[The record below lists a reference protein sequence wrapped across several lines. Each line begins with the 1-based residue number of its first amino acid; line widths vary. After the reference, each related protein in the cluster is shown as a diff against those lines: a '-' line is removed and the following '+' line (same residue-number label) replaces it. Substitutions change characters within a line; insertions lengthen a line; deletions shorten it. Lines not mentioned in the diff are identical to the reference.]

1 MEKIL
6 VKNLANISSKQIEKL
21 DQEIEQEISS
31 NQKLHDYIYSLTT
44 SEDVIKKSYPAIR
57 RYLLSISKCEGCKK
71 LSSCPY
77 IDKGIIKELKYEYYL
92 DELEDHFC
100 KCNKA
105 KEVDKVLAN
114 IIYSDIDIN
123 LAYILYTK
131 VYSLLKT
138 NTDSKLAKSFT
149 NVGKQVIS
157 GISKYSNNLL
167 NTGFYI
173 VSDNSNG
180 VNLAIASVF
189 YAAKNLKIKCSII
202 DAKTIFTDLASL
214 NPQIKN
220 EAKECLDNALQADL
234 ICIINLG
241 FEYKNQAVTDSIILP
256 LFLELKR
263 KGKITIISSYYSKD
277 DLINSYFYK
286 NSPNKNLLKTA
297 FNNIVKE
304 KTIDDLDQF

>member
-6 VKNLANISSKQIEKL
+6 VKNLANISKEQIEKL

-31 NQKLHDYIYSLTT
+31 NKKLHDYIYSLTT
-44 SEDVIKKSYPAIR
+44 SQEVIKKSYPAIR

-71 LSSCPY
+71 LSLCPY
-77 IDKGIIKELKYEYYL
+77 KDEGIIKELKYDYYL
-92 DELEDHFC
+92 DKLEDHFC
-100 KCNKA
+100 KCDKS
-105 KEVDKVLAN
+105 KEVDRVLSN
-114 IIYSDIDIN
+114 IIYSDVDVN
-123 LAYILYTK
+123 STYLLYTK
-131 VYSLLKT
+131 VFSLLKT
-138 NTDSKLAKSFT
+138 DTDSKIAKSFKS
-149 NVGKQVIS
+149 VGKEVLN
-157 GISKYSNNLL
+157 GVKKYSKDTL

-180 VNLAIASVF
+180 VNLALTSVF
-189 YAAKNLKIKCSII
+189 YASKSLKISCSII
-202 DAKTIFTDLASL
+202 DAKSMFTDLASL

-220 EAKECLDNALQADL
+220 EAKECLEKTLQADL
-234 ICIINLG
+234 VCIINLG
-241 FEYKNQAVTDSIILP
+241 FEYKNQAVIDSIILP

-263 KGKITIISSYYSKD
+263 KGKITIISSYYTED

-304 KTIDDLDQF
+304 KIIDDLDQF